1 MRIIGKKTI
10 LKIKKKNNG
19 NKKLCAEIDKL
30 ITDLEKLIMKTQF
43 DIEKIV
49 EKGVITNELDYDRAL
64 IADRKLRVLAND
76 NLHFKNLRTKLR
88 DIIEKY
94 ENSEWSDV
102 DKIDDTKLLES
113 DKAERIAELE
123 RLFLE
128 NRKQAIR
135 KKLKELELTQEN
147 LALILGHKSKTHMSE
162 LMNGIKPFTLRDL
175 IIINRLLKIEIAVL
189 IPIFLSKDDQ
199 IKVKEAVM
207 KLGKTKVKLTSDDLV
222 LS

>member
-1 MRIIGKKTI
+1 MV
-10 LKIKKKNNG
+10 KKKW
-19 NKKLCAEIDKL
+19 LHR
-30 ITDLEKLIMKTQF
+30 IMKTHF

-49 EKGVITNELDYDRAL
+49 EKGIITNELDYERAL
-64 IADRKLRVLAND
+64 ISDGKLRLLSKE

-94 ENSEWSDV
+94 ENSEWNDV
-102 DKIDDTKLLES
+102 DKIDENKLLES

-123 RLFLE
+123 RIFLE

-147 LALILGHKSKTHMSE
+147 LASILGHKSKTHMSE
-162 LMNGIKPFTLRDL
+162 LMNGIKPFTLKDL
-175 IIINRLLKIEIAVL
+175 IIINRLLKIEIAIL
-189 IPIFLSKDDQ
+189 IPVFLSKEDQ

-207 KLGKTKVKLTSDDLV
+207 KLGKPKIKLTSEDLV
-222 LS
+222 LY